1 MGKKVK
7 KIVLAY
13 SGGLDTSVIL
23 RWLQENYQAEVI
35 AYTADLGQEIDRK
48 KIIKNAKNLGVKN
61 IIIEDLKDVFVR
73 DYIFPMI
80 RGNALY
86 EGIYLLGTSIA
97 RPLIAKRQIQV
108 AKKFKA
114 DAVSHGSTGKGND
127 QVRFELAYYYF
138 NPKIKIIAPWRDW
151 GFLSRSDL
159 IKYAKK
165 NNIPVPSD
173 KKGAPPFSVDDN
185 LFHTSTEGKILED
198 PSKQAPEFIFQRTVS
213 PEKAPN
219 KPSYVTISFKNGD
232 AISINNK
239 KYSPSKLLTLLNNIG
254 EKNGVG
260 RVDLVENRFIGI
272 KSRGIYETPG
282 GTILLFAHRAIESLT
297 LDRETAHK
305 KDAVMSRFAEL
316 IYNGFWYSNERLR
329 LQKIIDQKRSRVQ
342 GTVKL
347 KIYKGNVSI
356 VSRISNK
363 SIYSIKNVSFEE
375 NKTFNK
381 KRVENFIK
389 KNARLLRR

>member
-1 MGKKVK
+1 M
-7 KIVLAY
+7 
-13 SGGLDTSVIL
+13 
-23 RWLQENYQAEVI
+23 
-35 AYTADLGQEIDRK
+35 
-48 KIIKNAKNLGVKN
+48 
-61 IIIEDLKDVFVR
+61 
-73 DYIFPMI
+73 
-80 RGNALY
+80 
-86 EGIYLLGTSIA
+86 
-97 RPLIAKRQIQV
+97 
-108 AKKFKA
+108 
-114 DAVSHGSTGKGND
+114 
-127 QVRFELAYYYF
+127 
-138 NPKIKIIAPWRDW
+138 
-151 GFLSRSDL
+151 
-159 IKYAKK
+159 
-165 NNIPVPSD
+165 
-173 KKGAPPFSVDDN
+173 DDN

-219 KPSYVTISFKNGD
+219 KPSYVTIGFKNGD

-239 KYSPSKLLTLLNNIG
+239 KCSPSKLLTLLNNIG
-254 EKNGVG
+254 GKNGVG

-272 KSRGIYETPG
+272 KSRGVYETPG

-297 LDRETAHK
+297 LDKETAHK

-342 GTVKL
+342 GAVKL

-363 SIYSIKNVSFEE
+363 SIYSMKNVSFEE

>member
-1 MGKKVK
+1 M
-7 KIVLAY
+7 
-13 SGGLDTSVIL
+13 
-23 RWLQENYQAEVI
+23 
-35 AYTADLGQEIDRK
+35 
-48 KIIKNAKNLGVKN
+48 
-61 IIIEDLKDVFVR
+61 
-73 DYIFPMI
+73 
-80 RGNALY
+80 
-86 EGIYLLGTSIA
+86 
-97 RPLIAKRQIQV
+97 
-108 AKKFKA
+108 
-114 DAVSHGSTGKGND
+114 
-127 QVRFELAYYYF
+127 
-138 NPKIKIIAPWRDW
+138 
-151 GFLSRSDL
+151 
-159 IKYAKK
+159 
-165 NNIPVPSD
+165 
-173 KKGAPPFSVDDN
+173 DDN

-219 KPSYVTISFKNGD
+219 KPSYVNIGFKNGD

-239 KYSPSKLLTLLNNIG
+239 KCSPSKLLTLLNNIG
-254 EKNGVG
+254 GKNGVG

-272 KSRGIYETPG
+272 KSRGVYETPG

-297 LDRETAHK
+297 LDKETAHK

-329 LQKIIDQKRSRVQ
+329 LQKIIDQKRSQVQ

-363 SIYSIKNVSFEE
+363 SIYSMKSVSFEE